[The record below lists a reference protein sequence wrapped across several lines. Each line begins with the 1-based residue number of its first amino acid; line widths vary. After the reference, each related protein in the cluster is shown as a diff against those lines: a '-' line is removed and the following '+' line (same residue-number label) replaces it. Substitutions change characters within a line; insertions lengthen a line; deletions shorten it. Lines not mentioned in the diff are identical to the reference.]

1 MQCTEFF
8 LLQNDVYN
16 KHPTRWSPAYYGE
29 SQPSAAWLPYLSGC
43 GSASQNERH
52 SLVTLPASE
61 QSLPLQ
67 ATNTWFDAPFLV
79 DTILGTAS

>member
-1 MQCTEFF
+1 MQCTGFF
-8 LLQNDVYN
+8 ILQNDVYN

-29 SQPSAAWLPYLSGC
+29 SQPSAAWLLYLSGC
-43 GSASQNERH
+43 GSVSQNERL
-52 SLVTLPASE
+52 SLVTLPASN

-79 DTILGTAS
+79 ETVLGMAS